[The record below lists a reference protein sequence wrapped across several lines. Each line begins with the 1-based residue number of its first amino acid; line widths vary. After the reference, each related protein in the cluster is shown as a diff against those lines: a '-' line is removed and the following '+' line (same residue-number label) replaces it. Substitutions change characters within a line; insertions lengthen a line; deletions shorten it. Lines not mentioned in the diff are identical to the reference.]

1 MRKVYLLIITVTIN
15 QLLTA
20 QQIYFSK
27 PEDTTKAKELSEVVV
42 TGQYKPQSA
51 RNSVYQVRIISK
63 ERIQKQGAASLQDV
77 LKNELNVRFAQDPAT
92 GGSGITMLGLSG
104 QNVKVLVDGL
114 PMLDARVL
122 LMKLISTRLMSI
134 QSNELSW

>member
-63 ERIQKQGAASLQDV
+63 V
-77 LKNELNVRFAQDPAT
+77 LHKIRPPV
-92 GGSGITMLGLSG
+92 
-104 QNVKVLVDGL
+104 VLVSRCL
-114 PMLDARVL
+114 A
-122 LMKLISTRLMSI
+122 
-134 QSNELSW
+134 